1 MPGLALVDVFVFA
14 LVVPEDPAP
23 APMGPAATM
32 LDAKTSLSNGRRPTL
47 SANRMRSKWRKI
59 SPCPSAFSMPSRKQS
74 ARNGSRARRWV
85 SWTRRRKVRDEDAS
99 KGVGVLECGELLALV
114 LVLMMRLVLLA
125 VLVLL
130 VVLVGVVG
138 LVMTGVGVEFGV
150 EEEEEALLRRDW
162 EWTMRRRM
170 K

>member
-1 MPGLALVDVFVFA
+1 
-14 LVVPEDPAP
+14 
-23 APMGPAATM
+23 
-32 LDAKTSLSNGRRPTL
+32 
-47 SANRMRSKWRKI
+47 
-59 SPCPSAFSMPSRKQS
+59 
-74 ARNGSRARRWV
+74 
-85 SWTRRRKVRDEDAS
+85 
-99 KGVGVLECGELLALV
+99 VGVLECGELLALV